1 MFILLLQLLKA
12 QDELERLRA
21 EKQIASGKLNELQD
35 QNTSLMSRLYDRH
48 FVPVTGILYCTY
60 SLF

>member
-21 EKQIASGKLNELQD
+21 EKQIAAGKLNELQD

-48 FVPVTGILYCTY
+48 FDWDFVLYI
-60 SLF
+60 